1 MVRIEN
7 IIWGEDVISM
17 DCYEEGKKE
26 RHIALVLDANT
37 FQIISPA
44 MEILNFYIGQAIAKI
59 RRVKNEKPTS
69 LIVACY

>member
-17 DCYEEGKKE
+17 DCYEDGKRD
-26 RHIALVLDANT
+26 RHIALILDANT

-44 MEILNFYIGQAIAKI
+44 MESPNFYIGQVIAKL
-59 RRVKNEKPTS
+59 RRVKSKKPTT
-69 LIVACY
+69 LVAAWY

>member
-17 DCYEEGKKE
+17 DCYEDDRKD
-26 RHIALVLDANT
+26 RHFALVLDANT

-44 MEILNFYIGQAIAKI
+44 VETPNFYIGQAIAKI
-59 RRVKNEKPTS
+59 RRVYETFSVNKE
-69 LIVACY
+69 